1 MTCTSPGFA
10 SLMFGIVVLML
21 RSCMVHV
28 SNYRDGEWHEE
39 NLDLEMPQHK
49 QKKKGGQL
57 HFAIMVEENI
67 TQTFDDNPSVGGVS
81 SQVNVT

>member
-1 MTCTSPGFA
+1 
-10 SLMFGIVVLML
+10 
-21 RSCMVHV
+21 MVHV

-39 NLDLEMPQHK
+39 NLDLEMTQHK
-49 QKKKGGQL
+49 KKKKVGQL
-57 HFAIMVEENI
+57 HFAIMVEECI

>member
-1 MTCTSPGFA
+1 
-10 SLMFGIVVLML
+10 ML

-39 NLDLEMPQHK
+39 NLDLEQHK
-49 QKKKGGQL
+49 QKKKEGQL
-57 HFAIMVEENI
+57 HFAIMVEEII
-67 TQTFDDNPSVGGVS
+67 TQSFDHNPSVGGVS